1 MIGEIV
7 IGGVYI
13 PAPLLLALVALALTG
28 LLTQILQIAG
38 FYRLIAY
45 RPLVDLCLFL
55 LLLGLIVFL
64 TSPAGP
70 RP

>member
-1 MIGEIV
+1 MIGDVV

-13 PAPLLLALVALALTG
+13 PALLLLALVALALTG

-55 LLLGLIVFL
+55 LLLGLLVLL
-64 TSPAGP
+64 TTPAGFHS
-70 RP
+70 